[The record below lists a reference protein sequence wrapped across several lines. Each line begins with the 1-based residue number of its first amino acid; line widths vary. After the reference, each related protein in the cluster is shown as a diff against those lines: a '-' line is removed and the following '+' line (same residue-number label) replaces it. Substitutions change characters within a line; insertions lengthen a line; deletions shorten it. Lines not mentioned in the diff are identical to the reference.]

1 MAQTDSAEAVEMIE
15 TVRATSAVSG
25 AERIAMRE
33 RLARQVLRRAFLDI
47 ALLILMVVAA
57 SQFARTAHE
66 ALLITLLASSAGI
79 LVFLH
84 RRGRDLARLSR
95 ADDWR
100 AQALEGRGL
109 SLGQWRAGQS
119 LAGWEDRRDPA

>member
-1 MAQTDSAEAVEMIE
+1 MAHMNTAKATAIE
-15 TVRATSAVSG
+15 ATSAGSSADRV
-25 AERIAMRE
+25 AKRE
-33 RLARQVLRRAFLDI
+33 RLARQILRRAFADI
-47 ALLILMVVAA
+47 ALLVLIVFIA
-57 SQFARTAHE
+57 SQFGRTAHE

-79 LVFLH
+79 FLFLH

-100 AQALEGRGL
+100 AEALEGRGL
-109 SLGQWRAGQS
+109 SLEQWRAGQS